1 MCIHC
6 QLTCFSGRT
15 GPGVP
20 WGAFWGLGLDKGT
33 SRDKEVKREGLW
45 DPCGKEAAELGIKL
59 GGWVWGNRELRHL
72 LKAADNIA
80 TF

>member
-1 MCIHC
+1 
-6 QLTCFSGRT
+6 
-15 GPGVP
+15 
-20 WGAFWGLGLDKGT
+20 LGLDKGT